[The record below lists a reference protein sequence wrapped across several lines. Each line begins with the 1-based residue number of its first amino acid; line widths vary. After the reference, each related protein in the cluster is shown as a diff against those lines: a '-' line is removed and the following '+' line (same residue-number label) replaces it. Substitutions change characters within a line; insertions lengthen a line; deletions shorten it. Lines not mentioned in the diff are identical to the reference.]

1 MNLNLQQMN
10 YVKVI
15 AETKSINKASK
26 SLHISQPALTK
37 QLKLLEKELG
47 TTLFKRSKSGVLL
60 TSDGDIFLREA
71 EIILDHVTRLKQRFT
86 KKDVKKTIKIAA
98 LPSIANNL
106 LPEIIQKFNSL
117 EYKVVLHVVGT
128 SQEIENLLL
137 AKEIDVGFGQD
148 VKEKDYVYTFLNEP
162 YFVIA
167 LASSE
172 FSKVP
177 SISLAQ
183 LTEQNLIL
191 PTSPCDIRNSL
202 DQYLRQEDIVLN
214 NTMEIGENDVIL
226 KLVKNGVGVTILPEM
241 SIRRLEQ
248 GLKAIPLI
256 DNEFSR
262 KISLL
267 TYSTNIFT
275 LVNESLR

>member
-1 MNLNLQQMN
+1 MNLQQMN